1 VRTSG
6 DGGEQEYNA
15 AKDAILRVHKDAK
28 VKPNRINSYPITVTV
43 SKAGDT
49 IWTGRQQALFGKNG
63 RPAQGEIIEALRK
76 LGQ

>member
-1 VRTSG
+1 
-6 DGGEQEYNA
+6 
-15 AKDAILRVHKDAK
+15 